1 MMTMKSITLVT
12 SISNGSIERT
22 KGSEECCPPLNIN
35 YKKQTTMKKV
45 LMVMAA
51 ASMLLACDR
60 TDGED
65 PATAKVNVSWADTLD
80 KKTVTFDFT
89 GLRAS
94 TRATLTEL
102 TMTDLWLFD
111 YMGDALQQSIHQTST
126 DATFGSP
133 SLSLDY
139 GDHTFYFVASRGSD
153 PVVDTDAKT
162 VTWGS
167 VRDTFHGSLSL
178 DVQPNSGS
186 SQSVSLS
193 RCVGRLRVSATDV
206 IPDGSAKLVV
216 SPSSWYYGLNYQ
228 SGEGVADSATP
239 LAVNIPSSYIGTT
252 NLVASFYTIS
262 SASPWQTDM
271 TVALMASDE
280 STIGSITISD
290 VPIQRNHVTSYA
302 GGIVG
307 AGRTLNLGSNDEWVE
322 DDTVNW

>member
-1 MMTMKSITLVT
+1 
-12 SISNGSIERT
+12 
-22 KGSEECCPPLNIN
+22 
-35 YKKQTTMKKV
+35 MKKV

-51 ASMLLACDR
+51 ALMLLACDR
-60 TDGED
+60 TDGEE
-65 PATAKVNVSWADTLD
+65 PATAKVNVAWADTLD

-89 GLRAS
+89 GLRAK
-94 TRATLTEL
+94 TRATLAEL
-102 TMTDLWLFD
+102 TMSDLWIFD
-111 YMGDALQQSIHQTST
+111 YMGDVLQQSIHQSST

-162 VTWGS
+162 IAWGS

-206 IPDGSAKLVV
+206 IPDGAAKLVV

-228 SGEGVADSATP
+228 SGEGVADSPTP
-239 LAVNIPSSYIGTT
+239 LAVNIPNSYIGTQ
-252 NLVASFYTIS
+252 NLVASFYTVS
-262 SASPWQTDM
+262 SASPWQTDV

-290 VPIQRNHVTSYA
+290 VPLQRNHVTSYA

-307 AGRTLNLGSNDEWVE
+307 AGRTLNLGSDDEWVE
-322 DDTVNW
+322 DETISW